1 MVRHVFHNRMYI
13 VLENNL
19 LLDVSQKSLEIVTD
33 VNEISHS

>member
-1 MVRHVFHNRMYI
+1 MYI